1 MDRIPPEMFLA
12 VTAGGAATFI
22 LVTMWHARREIG
34 GRVLPLWILAFVHTL
49 LFPLSERFHSCES
62 VAEVLGNLYFWGIPV
77 LFLFGLIYMIALSEH
92 TRMTRHLALSCF
104 IFAANFLVQGLLVFA
119 FVMRCCVD

>member
-1 MDRIPPEMFLA
+1 MDYIPPEMFLA
-12 VTAGGAATFI
+12 VAAGGAATFI
-22 LVTMWHARREIG
+22 LVTMWHIRREIG

-49 LFPLSERFHSCES
+49 LFPLYIRFHSCES

-77 LFLFGLIYMIALSEH
+77 LFLFGLIYTIAMSEH

-104 IFAANFLVQGLLVFA
+104 VFTVNFLVQGLLAFA
-119 FVMRCCVD
+119 FVIRGCVD